1 MKKILLIC
9 CVFLIQL
16 ATNAQKKFVVD
27 ANAELRSVTDNY
39 NAIKVSGGIDL
50 FLSQSDERA
59 IAVSATNNNAKDG
72 IKTVVEDGQL
82 HIYYDGD
89 KLLNKKNLKLR
100 VYVSIVQLK
109 KIEVSGACDVFVIDS
124 LQAHSLTL
132 QLSGSSDF
140 KGIVNTTNL
149 DVDLS
154 GASDVFI
161 SGIASK
167 VNVKCT
173 GASDVHGYG
182 LVTDFCTINASGASD
197 ITITVNKEL
206 NAKASGA
213 SNIFYKGNG
222 ELKQNESGHSSSI
235 EKKNR

>member
-1 MKKILLIC
+1 MLPLTNTSEPA
-9 CVFLIQL
+9 V
-16 ATNAQKKFVVD
+16 ATNFS
-27 ANAELRSVTDNY
+27 SV
-39 NAIKVSGGIDL
+39 
-50 FLSQSDERA
+50 
-59 IAVSATNNNAKDG
+59 
-72 IKTVVEDGQL
+72 
-82 HIYYDGD
+82 
-89 KLLNKKNLKLR
+89 
-100 VYVSIVQLK
+100 
-109 KIEVSGACDVFVIDS
+109 
-124 LQAHSLTL
+124 
-132 QLSGSSDF
+132 F